1 MKAPDQNIFLTTHS
15 SHQYSGL
22 NVGSNRQSEW
32 DATDTF
38 VHD

>member
-1 MKAPDQNIFLTTHS
+1 MKAPDQNRMTTS
-15 SHQYSGL
+15 LSHQYSGL